1 MSVEKAPGQKFIS
14 LINSILNGLDQLYA
28 GGGFKDSGLGAFNWV
43 EHERQL
49 SNTNKDAMKAS
60 YLLDVIQDNFA
71 KQSTQDQIALEKLAD
86 RLSRVQGE
94 VLSNVPGLQ
103 QKVNELVRRLQA
115 DREHKVLENTNRE
128 VQRSRAQELADSY
141 STLSDEER
149 AKAGDEKS
157 TAGKII
163 KDFNEQADKQGFDK
177 VDPGNAK
184 PEERNGNTNAQSA
197 FLSQPISS
205 YETRI
210 VPR

>member
-1 MSVEKAPGQKFIS
+1 MSVKKAPGQKFIS
-14 LINSILNGLDQLYA
+14 LINSILNGIDQLVA
-28 GGGFKDSGLGAFNWV
+28 GGGFRDSGLGAFNWV

-71 KQSTQDQIALEKLAD
+71 KQSAQDQIALEKLANKLNNI
-86 RLSRVQGE
+86 RGE
-94 VLSNVPGLQ
+94 VLSGVPGLQ
-103 QKVNELVRRLQA
+103 QKVNELVGRLET
-115 DREHKVLENTNRE
+115 DRENQVLENTNRD
-128 VQRSRAQELADSY
+128 VQRSRTEELANNY
-141 STLSDEER
+141 SMLSDEER
-149 AKAGDEKS
+149 AKAGDENS

-163 KDFNEQADKQGFDK
+163 KDFNEQAEKHGFNK

-210 VPR
+210 IPR